1 ILTVTL
7 LKRKRLQKLKIKL
20 KPLSLRSEAAVNLL
34 KFLFLPL
41 TTPNTVMKKTFF
53 IVLYITFASAAYAQ
67 TNTPEAKAAF
77 KRFLDFYAQN
87 NADSIFML
95 FSEDTQNILPLNK
108 TRQFISQMHS
118 QLGSIIKS
126 EYSAASADYNVYKS
140 YFEKPGY
147 ALFLNFDQNNKI
159 IGLFLKPEEDIKT
172 TDTLLSPDN
181 ISLKTEYG
189 TLYGTLT
196 LPDTTAKI
204 PVVLI
209 IGGSGPTD
217 RNNNS
222 SLGLKTNAFLM
233 LAEAL
238 RSNGIAVLR
247 YDKQGAGKSRS
258 SKKESELRFSDFVND
273 ASRFIDLLN

>member
-1 ILTVTL
+1 
-7 LKRKRLQKLKIKL
+7 
-20 KPLSLRSEAAVNLL
+20 
-34 KFLFLPL
+34 
-41 TTPNTVMKKTFF
+41 MKKTFF

-222 SLGLKTNAFLM
+222 SLGLKTTPF
-233 LAEAL
+233 
-238 RSNGIAVLR
+238 
-247 YDKQGAGKSRS
+247 
-258 SKKESELRFSDFVND
+258 
-273 ASRFIDLLN
+273 